1 MGQTPTPPDTS
12 VPVPASAT
20 AAQTNPSESVSGNRA
35 PPAWQKDVI
44 LRNGASLRLR
54 PITGDDGERLQRLHT
69 SLSTRSI
76 YTRFMMLLPKLSPA
90 QVKRFTQI
98 DYDNEMAIVGIVADE
113 NEPGGER
120 LICVGRYVRLHVP
133 TRAEVAFTV
142 ADAYQGLGIATHLLQ
157 ELLPFAR
164 AADIEVLEAEVLAE
178 NHAMLGVFRNMGF
191 HVTASLAEGVV
202 HIEFPVAETE
212 LSQEQRWAR
221 EQKANRAAMERLLRP
236 RSVAVVGASDQRG
249 HIGNTLVRNLLTQ
262 EFAGPVYPV
271 NPKHRV
277 VCSVPCYPSLQ
288 DIPDPVD
295 LVIAAVPAA
304 DTLAVVHEC
313 AKKQVYGIIVITAG
327 FGETGPQGRALEA
340 ELLDVVRRQGIRM
353 VGPNCLGLLNADP
366 AVRLNGTFAPVYPPS
381 GRVALSS
388 QSGALAIA
396 ILNLARELRLGIS
409 QFVSVGN
416 KADVSGNDLMQYWG
430 DDPGTDVILL
440 YMESF
445 GNPKKFSRI
454 ARAVSR
460 KKPVIVLKSGNSA
473 AGARAASSH
482 TGALSSNAVV
492 AKTLMDQAG
501 IVQTDSMERF
511 FHAAKVLG
519 TQPLPDGHRLAILT
533 NAGGPAILSADR
545 AEAEGLA
552 VPQLSDKLQAKL
564 RKVVLPTASVHNPV
578 DLVAQASVA
587 QYEASLKL
595 LLESDEIDQ
604 VAVLFIPPVV
614 TRGEE
619 VARAIL
625 RARDAVVGGKPGA
638 RLGKPLVACM
648 MGEVGG
654 GEAFDLLEAQGVPT
668 FRFPEDAVT
677 ALAQLTR
684 YRDWRMAPRGARVRF
699 ADTRKEEAQA
709 ILRRAT
715 AGLPLPSHSAPVQGS
730 GPPAGAPAGSSALEE
745 PGTWLAPID
754 AYAVLNAYGIS
765 TAPTRLA
772 RSAEEAAAHAA
783 ALGFPTVIKLSSL
796 TITHKT
802 DVQGVQL
809 NLRTA
814 AEVAE
819 AYTRIERGLTALGR
833 RAEMDGVLVQPMA
846 HGGLEMVLGMS
857 HDPSFGPVLMA
868 GLGGI
873 YLELFKDVQFALHP
887 VTDRE
892 IAQMVDRL
900 RSRPIL
906 DGYRGEP
913 ARDVDALQQ
922 ILARLSQMIEEN
934 PQIREL
940 DFNPVMVFPK
950 GQGAQVVDVRLRAA
964 PSDPYQEYV
973 IAGLED

>member
-1 MGQTPTPPDTS
+1 MARSPKSPSSAAPAAVPTVVAAGVLPSAP
-12 VPVPASAT
+12 SAT
-20 AAQTNPSESVSGNRA
+20 PAPDQIHA
-35 PPAWQKDVI
+35 PPAWHKDVI
-44 LRNGASLRLR
+44 LKNGASLRLR
-54 PITGDDGERLQRLHT
+54 PINSDDGERLQHLHA
-69 SLSTRSI
+69 SLSSRSI
-76 YTRFMMLLPKLSPA
+76 YTRFMMLLPKLSPS

-98 DYDNEMAIVGIVADE
+98 DYDNEMAIVGTVADD

-120 LICVGRYVRLHVP
+120 LIAVGRYVRLPKP

-164 AADIEVLEAEVLAE
+164 AGEIEVLEAEVLAE
-178 NHAMLGVFRNMGF
+178 NNAMLGVFRNMGF
-191 HVTASLAEGVV
+191 QVTASLSEGVV

-249 HIGNTLVRNLLTQ
+249 HIGNTLVRNLLSQ

-277 VCSVPCYPSLQ
+277 VCSVPCYASLA

-295 LVIAAVPAA
+295 LAIVAVPAK
-304 DTLAVVHEC
+304 DTLAVVHQC
-313 AKKQVYGIIVITAG
+313 AKKQVYGIVVISAG
-327 FGETGPQGRALEA
+327 FGETGPEGKALEDQ
-340 ELLDVVRRQGIRM
+340 LLDVVRRQGMRM
-353 VGPNCLGLLNADP
+353 VGPNCLGLLNTDP
-366 AVRLNGTFAPVYPPS
+366 AIRLNATFAPVYPPG

-396 ILNLARELRLGIS
+396 VLNLARELRLGIS

-416 KADVSGNDLMQYWG
+416 KADVSSNDLLHFWG

-445 GNPKKFSRI
+445 GNPKLFSRI
-454 ARAVSR
+454 ARSVSR
-460 KKPVIVLKSGNSA
+460 KKPIVVLKSGTST

-501 IVQTDSMERF
+501 IVQTDTMERF
-511 FHAAKVLG
+511 FHTAKVLG
-519 TQPLPDGHRLAILT
+519 SQPLPAGNRLAILT
-533 NAGGPAILSADR
+533 NAGGPGILSADR

-552 VPQLSDKLQAKL
+552 VPALSDKLQAKL
-564 RKVVLPTASVHNPV
+564 RRIVLASASVHNPV

-587 QYEASLKL
+587 HYEASFKA
-595 LLESDEIDQ
+595 LLESPEVDQ
-604 VAVLFIPPVV
+604 IAVLFIPPVV

-619 VARAIL
+619 VAQAIL
-625 RARDAVVGGKPGA
+625 RARDAVLGGKQTLPA
-638 RLGKPLVACM
+638 KPVVACM

-654 GEAFDLLEAQGVPT
+654 GEAFDLLEAHGVPT

-684 YRDWRMAPRGARVRF
+684 YRDWRMSPRGNRIRF
-699 ADTRKEEAQA
+699 KDTRRDEAQA

-715 AGLPLPSHSAPVQGS
+715 VALPLPAGTLPGS
-730 GPPAGAPAGSSALEE
+730 GDSQQAPHAEE
-745 PGTWLAPID
+745 SGVWLAPID
-754 AYAVLNAYGIS
+754 GYAVLKAYGIS
-765 TAPTRLA
+765 AAPTRLA
-772 RSAEEAAAHAA
+772 RSADEAVAHAE
-783 ALGFPTVIKLSSL
+783 ALGFPAVIKLSSL
-796 TITHKT
+796 TVTHKT
-802 DVQGVQL
+802 DVQGVHV

-814 AEVAE
+814 AEVRE
-819 AYTRIERGLTALGR
+819 AFGRIERALSALGR
-833 RAEMDGVLVQPMA
+833 RGEMDGVLVQPMA
-846 HGGLEMVLGMS
+846 QGGLEMVLGMS
-857 HDPSFGPVLMA
+857 HDPQFGPVLMA

-873 YLELFKDVQFALHP
+873 YLELFRDVQFALHP

-892 IAQMVDRL
+892 ITQMVDRL
-900 RSRPIL
+900 RSRRIL

-913 ARDVDALQQ
+913 ARDVDALHQM
-922 ILARLSQMIEEN
+922 LARLSQMIEEN
-934 PQIREL
+934 PQIRDV

-950 GQGAQVVDVRLRAA
+950 GKGAQVVDVRIRAA
-964 PSDPYQEYV
+964 PSDAYQEYV
-973 IAGLED
+973 IASLAE